1 MSLSKP
7 VEKSTNNPVVRYY
20 TFNGATGTLSYYDK
34 ETEQKVEV
42 NEPFIFIPTD
52 ERNAV
57 EGFDSKKEIGF
68 RSNEVIST
76 TKEELI
82 IRWNT
87 GQVLI
92 QGFYSE
98 IKDKVKAQGGKY
110 IKSIYGITK
119 IDGEWKMINLRLK
132 GAAFSAWLEFD
143 KQKKGGLLGLTIAIT
158 KGNQKKTGMVNYFE
172 PKFIAKPTSDELHK
186 IATELDGELQE
197 YFINRNKVYDNTLSS
212 VSDEIMGLAEQPLT
226 EEEKKQLVKPKPSKV
241 AKTNTQTESEDE
253 FWDSL

>member
-1 MSLSKP
+1 MSLSNP
-7 VEKSTNNPVVRYY
+7 VERSTNNPVVRYY

-42 NEPFIFIPTD
+42 TEPFIFIPTD

-57 EGFDSKKEIGF
+57 EGFDSKKEMGF

-76 TKEELI
+76 AKEELV
-82 IRWNT
+82 IRWNS
-87 GQVLI
+87 GQVLM
-92 QGFYSE
+92 QGLYSD

-143 KQKKGGLLGLTIAIT
+143 SQKRGGVLGLTIAIT
-158 KGNQKKTGMVNYFE
+158 KGAQKKTGMVNYFE
-172 PKFIAKPTSDELHK
+172 PKFIAKVTSEDLHK
-186 IATELDGELQE
+186 LAVEADGELQE
-197 YFINRNKVYDNTLSS
+197 YFKNRNTPLGATKLDELM
-212 VSDEIMGLAEQPLT
+212 SDIT
-226 EEEKKQLVKPKPSKV
+226 EEEKSQLRAPGA
-241 AKTNTQTESEDE
+241 AKTKAKSESTEVVDASEDD
-253 FWDSL
+253 FFSDL